1 MSDIQSTARAH
12 AACHVAIATITN
24 ELTQQLPAIGEDHAA
39 VVRAIVFTG
48 NSAVAEYELH
58 NPDQTK
64 TCAVEVVADDDVASP
79 AIDYID
85 NDGTLTLRLAVSVT
99 DPDMYV
105 LTQVVQ
111 QVAALTVL
119 TLHRPDTT

>member
-1 MSDIQSTARAH
+1 MSVNQTTARAH

-24 ELTQQLPAIGEDHAA
+24 ELAQQLPAIGEDYAA
-39 VVRAIVFTG
+39 LVRAITFTG

-64 TCAVEVVADDDVASP
+64 TCAVEVVADDNAASP

-85 NDGTLTLRLAVSVT
+85 NDGTLTLRLAVAVT

-111 QVAALTVL
+111 QVASLTVL
-119 TLHRPDTT
+119 TLHRSGTN